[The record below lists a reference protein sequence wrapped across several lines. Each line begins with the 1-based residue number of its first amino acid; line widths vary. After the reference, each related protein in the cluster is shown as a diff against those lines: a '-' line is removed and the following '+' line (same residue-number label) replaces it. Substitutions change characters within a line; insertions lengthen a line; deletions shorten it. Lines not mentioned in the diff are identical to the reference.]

1 MNSLTLNKMVYELY
15 SISVCIGMY
24 DNIYHNYTYHVIV
37 VMKYTCMTIWGHPNK
52 IHKVDANDCHLDS
65 Y

>member
-24 DNIYHNYTYHVIV
+24 DNIYHNYTYHVVV
-37 VMKYTCMTIWGHPNK
+37 VMKYTCMYDNMRPSK
-52 IHKVDANDCHLDS
+52 
-65 Y
+65 